1 MHHPSTPEVQT
12 WTENI
17 ITSGQDPVI
26 VFGVDWCG
34 YCQMALRALDQMHV
48 PYRYIHTDSPAEL
61 DGFSP
66 ADIRQELRRRTGS
79 GTVPQVFIG
88 GAAIGGATELLTA
101 RNSGELVE
109 KLDALGISHQPPEA
123 PPPN

>member
-1 MHHPSTPEVQT
+1 MHNPTTPNVRT
-12 WTENI
+12 WTKGI

-26 VFGVDWCG
+26 VFGV
-34 YCQMALRALDQMHV
+34 V

-66 ADIRQELRRRTGS
+66 ADIRQELRRRTGN

-109 KLDALGISHQPPEA
+109 KLDALGITHQPPEA
-123 PPPN
+123 PPSN